1 MLVTIIKT
9 SEMNK
14 SEYINYNGKRFIATN
29 PFGDKGSFFVKEIY
43 RTVLIQQTQ
52 NKTVVDVVAWRS
64 REVGKLTRICRVVR
78 EGEKITVSK

>member
-1 MLVTIIKT
+1 MDG
-9 SEMNK
+9 N
-14 SEYINYNGKRFIATN
+14 
-29 PFGDKGSFFVKEIY
+29 FGDKGSFFVKEIY